1 MIGWRV
7 DFDFASFKRAV
18 EAMDLDA
25 WAACFHEDGEWVEYR
40 HDRPPS
46 KPRVMAGRAEIVS
59 FLPKVK
65 ASNGTLRI
73 MDEMGAGGRFAFRA
87 VVTLPDGGRMIS
99 HAMLFVD
106 QGLIRRQVD
115 VEAWD

>member
-1 MIGWRV
+1 M
-7 DFDFASFKRAV
+7 DFDFARFKQAV
-18 EAMDLDA
+18 EGMDLDV

-40 HDRPPS
+40 HDQPPS
-46 KPRVMAGRAEIVS
+46 KPLVMKGRDEIAA

-65 ASNGTLRI
+65 ASNGTLSI
-73 MDEMGAGGRFAFRA
+73 EDEMGVGGRFAFRA

-99 HAMLFVD
+99 HAMLFVED
-106 QGLIRRQVD
+106 GLIRRQVD